1 MNHCLKV
8 MLPEMQGKR
17 GQTAM
22 LERCAT
28 VGVPDKG
35 GRRMGEDRR
44 KVSIP
49 GFYPDGRSGQDRRA
63 DQDRRSTSDMGNVS
77 YLKRNSDRYMEFA
90 NTQKGVL
97 WAFLLSVPLWALIIF
112 IFFMR
117 STPKF

>member
-1 MNHCLKV
+1 MYG
-8 MLPEMQGKR
+8 ER

-22 LERCAT
+22 LERYAT

-35 GRRMGEDRR
+35 GRRMGVDRR
-44 KVSIP
+44 QDSIP
-49 GFYPDGRSGQDRRA
+49 GFYPDRRSGQDRRA
-63 DQDRRSTSDMGNVS
+63 DRDRRSRLDPERAS

-90 NTQKGVL
+90 NTQKGML

-112 IFFMR
+112 MFLMR